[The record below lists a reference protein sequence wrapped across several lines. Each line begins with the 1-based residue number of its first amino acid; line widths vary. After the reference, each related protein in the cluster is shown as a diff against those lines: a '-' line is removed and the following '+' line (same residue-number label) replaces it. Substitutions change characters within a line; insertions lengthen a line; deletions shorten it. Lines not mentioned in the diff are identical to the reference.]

1 MLLLSCTLRHV
12 RYTKM
17 TKQSIRH
24 SDRKDPFIQS
34 EPDVLIETRKCATH
48 KKNKIKQQHAYTHTA
63 ISAFDGNG
71 TSELNIGV
79 FAACLE
85 M

>member
-24 SDRKDPFIQS
+24 SDRKYPFIQS
-34 EPDVLIETRKCATH
+34 EADILIETRKCTT
-48 KKNKIKQQHAYTHTA
+48 KKNKKRQHAYTHTA

-71 TSELNIGV
+71 TNKLNIGV

>member
-24 SDRKDPFIQS
+24 GDRKYLFIQS
-34 EPDVLIETRKCATH
+34 EADVLIETRKCTTH
-48 KKNKIKQQHAYTHTA
+48 TKKQQQHAYTHTA

>member
-24 SDRKDPFIQS
+24 SDRKYPFIQS
-34 EPDVLIETRKCATH
+34 EADVLIETRKCTTQT
-48 KKNKIKQQHAYTHTA
+48 KKVKQQHAYTHTA